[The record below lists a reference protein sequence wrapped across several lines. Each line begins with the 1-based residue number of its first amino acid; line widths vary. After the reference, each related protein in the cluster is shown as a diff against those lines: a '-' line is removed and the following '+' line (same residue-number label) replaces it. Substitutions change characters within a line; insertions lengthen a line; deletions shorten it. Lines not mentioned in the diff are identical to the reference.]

1 MNAASTDFNQEIN
14 GGSDSDTS
22 PEDSQEYYQ
31 PISAVDQNDEDSDPD
46 AANSD
51 AGDSDGHNLPNGH
64 HVVEEADDG
73 MSSMHINDDVSEE
86 KSGGSSSEDE
96 VEEHDESAVARAFRE
111 DENRRNAPLTPENA
125 TRVMDA
131 MRGVSFGGSA
141 PDWINMIPEDRW
153 IDHLRRIRQPPPTA
167 SSTNVQN

>member
-22 PEDSQEYYQ
+22 LDDTPEYYQ
-31 PISAVDQNDEDSDPD
+31 PISAVDQNDEDSDLD
-46 AANSD
+46 VANSD
-51 AGDSDGHNLPNGH
+51 VGDSDGHNLPNGY
-64 HVVEEADDG
+64 HVVEEAEDR

-86 KSGGSSSEDE
+86 KSGTSSEDE
-96 VEEHDESAVARAFRE
+96 VEEHDESAVTRAFRE

-131 MRGVSFGGSA
+131 MRGVSFSGSA

-153 IDHLRRIRQPPPTA
+153 MDQLRRIRQPPPTS

>member
-31 PISAVDQNDEDSDPD
+31 PISAVDHNDEDSDPD
-46 AANSD
+46 AVNSD
-51 AGDSDGHNLPNGH
+51 VGDSDGHNLPNGY
-64 HVVEEADDG
+64 HVVEETEDR

-86 KSGGSSSEDE
+86 KSGSSSEDE

-153 IDHLRRIRQPPPTA
+153 IDQLRRIRQLPPTA